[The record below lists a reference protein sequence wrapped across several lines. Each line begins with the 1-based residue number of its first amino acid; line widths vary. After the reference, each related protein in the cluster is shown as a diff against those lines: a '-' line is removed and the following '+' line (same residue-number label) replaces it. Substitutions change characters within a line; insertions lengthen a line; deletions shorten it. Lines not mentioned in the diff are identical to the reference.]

1 MRTTTRLAVV
11 LSTVVLTA
19 ASGCTS
25 SSDAPE
31 AGGSTSPVVTPTAAG
46 TEASGTASPT
56 PRSSIDAAAPD
67 VRARPAVAAAIID
80 TATRAD
86 VAPAEVVIAAWSP
99 VTWDDGSTGCPQKG
113 RAYTQTVVEGE
124 VLLLRGGTGLYQYHA
139 AGDGPFAYCANPSSA
154 YSVTADG

>member
-11 LSTVVLTA
+11 LSTVLLTA

-31 AGGSTSPVVTPTAAG
+31 AAGSTSPVVTPTAAG
-46 TEASGTASPT
+46 TEASGTTSPT
-56 PRSSIDAAAPD
+56 PLSGIDAAAPD
-67 VRARPAVAAAIID
+67 VRARRAVAAAITD

-99 VTWDDGSTGCPQKG
+99 VTWDDGSIGCPQKG
-113 RAYTQTVVEGE
+113 RAYTQTLVKGE
-124 VLLLRGGTGLYQYHA
+124 VLLLRVGTGLFQYHA
-139 AGDGPFAYCANPSSA
+139 AGEGPFAYCANPSSA